1 MFLSTYLLTATELNE
16 LFKLPMM
23 VEHFKEHNE
32 GDKQISIWDFL
43 CVHYSSK
50 MAKDADMEDDMKLP
64 FKSKSH
70 FETTN
75 SINSICF
82 NFNFEVNHLIPFVEK
97 SYVISSEQFNN
108 TSTINTIW
116 QPPKFS

>member
-1 MFLSTYLLTATELNE
+1 LFLSTYLLTATEFNE
-16 LFKLPMM
+16 LFKIPMM
-23 VEHFKEHNE
+23 VEHFVEHNE
-32 GDKQISIWDFL
+32 GNKQISFWDFL
-43 CVHYSSK
+43 CIHY
-50 MAKDADMEDDMKLP
+50 ANNAVKDADFDDDMKLP

-97 SYVISSEQFNN
+97 SYIISSEQFNN
-108 TSTINTIW
+108 TSAINSIW